1 MDSPR
6 YTVIVP
12 MARFRP
18 DEAVL
23 VSLRETP
30 APAGGVEIIV
40 AEGTHPARQRNSAL
54 AQARG
59 EVAIFLDNDCSIG
72 AGFWKELETAL
83 AQPAVEI
90 VGGPALLRPYA
101 TAWEEIFHALLTHT
115 LIVGTV
121 ASRYAARGDF
131 REATQTDLILCNLA
145 VRRTIFEKLG
155 PFSTD
160 LYPNEENE
168 WLDRAHVARVGAYY
182 DPALQVFRPQR
193 ATPWE
198 MGKAL
203 LRYGMGRTRQFRV
216 SGWRPTFHQCLP
228 VMVIATTFA
237 LVHWRLEMEFVILW
251 LAAAIIVAFSCQS
264 LLQVWQRVVA
274 GLIAPLIPLTYVAGQ
289 VIGWFALLAPAPTAE
304 PEITLRNEC
313 GEPLSPIR

>member
-12 MARFRP
+12 MAHFRP

-23 VSLRETP
+23 ISLRETP

-40 AEGTHPARQRNSAL
+40 AEGTHPARQRNAAL
-54 AQARG
+54 ARTRG
-59 EVAIFLDNDCSIG
+59 EVVIFLDNDCSIG
-72 AGFWKELETAL
+72 AGFWKELERVLT
-83 AQPAVEI
+83 QPVVEI
-90 VGGPALLRPYA
+90 VGGPALLRPKA
-101 TAWEEIFHALLTHT
+101 TMWEEIFHALLTHT

-121 ASRYAARGDF
+121 SSRYAARGDF

-145 VRRTIFEKLG
+145 VRRAIFEKIG
-155 PFSTD
+155 PLSTN

-168 WLDRAHVARVGAYY
+168 WLDRAHVAQVGAYY

-193 ATPWE
+193 ATPWQ
-198 MGKAL
+198 MAKTL

-228 VMVIATTFA
+228 FLVVATVFA
-237 LVHWRLEMEFVILW
+237 LIHWRLEMEFVILW
-251 LAAAIIVAFSCQS
+251 LLASIIVAFSCQS
-264 LLQVWQRVVA
+264 LLSPWQRAMA
-274 GLIAPLIPLTYVAGQ
+274 GLIAPLIPLTYAVGQ
-289 VIGWFALLAPAPTAE
+289 LIGWFALFLPVPSAA
-304 PEITLRNEC
+304 PEITLLNER
-313 GEPLSPIR
+313 GEQLP

>member
-12 MARFRP
+12 MAHFRP

-30 APAGGVEIIV
+30 APAGGVQIIV
-40 AEGTHPARQRNSAL
+40 AEGTHPARQRNEAL
-54 AQARG
+54 ARARG
-59 EVAIFLDNDCSIG
+59 EVVIFLDNDCSIG
-72 AGFWKELETAL
+72 AGFWRELETVL

-90 VGGPALLRPYA
+90 VGGPALLRPNA

-121 ASRYAARGDF
+121 SSRYAARGDF
-131 REATQTDLILCNLA
+131 RVATQTDLILCNLA
-145 VRRTIFEKLG
+145 VRRATFEKIG
-155 PFSTD
+155 PLSTN

-168 WLDRAHVARVGAYY
+168 WLDRAQVAQVGAYY

-193 ATPWE
+193 ATPWQ
-198 MGKAL
+198 MAKAL

-216 SGWRPTFHQCLP
+216 SGWRPSFHQCLP
-228 VMVIATTFA
+228 FLVVATGFA
-237 LVHWRLEMEFVILW
+237 LVRWRLEAEFVILW

-264 LLQVWQRVVA
+264 LLRIGQRVIA
-274 GLIAPLIPLTYVAGQ
+274 GLIAPLIPLTYAVGQ
-289 VIGWFALLAPAPTAE
+289 LIGWFALLVPPPTAV
-304 PEITLRNEC
+304 PEIRLLNER
-313 GEPLSPIR
+313 GEKIEGP